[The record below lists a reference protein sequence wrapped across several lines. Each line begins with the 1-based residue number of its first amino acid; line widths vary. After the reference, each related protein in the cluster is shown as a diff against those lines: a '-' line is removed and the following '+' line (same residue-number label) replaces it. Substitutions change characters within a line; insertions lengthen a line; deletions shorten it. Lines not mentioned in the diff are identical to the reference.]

1 MSAKPKLPLKAPQAP
16 VLAAL
21 AVVIASVAVI
31 GIAGREPS
39 QADDVASDVVLS
51 ATAAQDMP
59 RPVTTSRAAPVPTS
73 RTTPAS
79 RVENKA
85 PVTQTKASAD
95 QRSEVGS
102 QKSEGAPSAAPSTQ
116 TAQAITITG
125 CLERDDD
132 TFRLKDTEGEDAP
145 QSRSWKGG
153 FVRRSNRSVD
163 VVDSLNRFKLENH
176 VGERV
181 SATGTLVDGDMQLRS
196 LRRVAASCETEA

>member
-73 RTTPAS
+73 RTTPAP

-85 PVTQTKASAD
+85 PVTQANEPEES
-95 QRSEVGS
+95 S
-102 QKSEGAPSAAPSTQ
+102 SAAPSTQ